1 VIIQFFKKI
10 FVKEIIN
17 DNLIFCILNDKQ
29 YVPGDKIKFKNKD
42 WEITRIKHFSRLKTL
57 NNKYYFLY
65 GVFGKE
71 IL

>member
-1 VIIQFFKKI
+1 MIQYFKKI
-10 FVKEIIN
+10 LSKEIRP
-17 DNLIFCILNDKQ
+17 DNLIFCVLNEKQ
-29 YVPGDKIKFKNKD
+29 YNQGDHVKYNTKT

-71 IL
+71 I